1 MEAIKIP
8 DGYGNFIAVPRTPAI
23 DYLQALADKR
33 LVLLKRTEKK
43 MVFCLECDG
52 RLTNFGKAE
61 ELKGMGYEVGHTGE
75 CKLEE
80 AIDGDQ
86 D

>member
-1 MEAIKIP
+1 MKVDYVVNSE
-8 DGYGNFIAVPRTPAI
+8 DGTVIMPLNKLR
-23 DYLQALADKR
+23 DLKSLADKR

-61 ELKGMGYEVGHTGE
+61 ELKGMGYEVGHTDDCE
-75 CKLEE
+75 LAE
-80 AIDGDQ
+80 AIDAA
-86 D
+86 